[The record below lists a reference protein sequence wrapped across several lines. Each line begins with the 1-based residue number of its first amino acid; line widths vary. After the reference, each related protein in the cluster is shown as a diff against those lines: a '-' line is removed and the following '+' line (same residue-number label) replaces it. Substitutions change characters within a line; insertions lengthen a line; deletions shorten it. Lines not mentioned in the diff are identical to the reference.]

1 MCIYIADLIFLTV
14 IDEHVGS
21 PHNLTGDN
29 TLTLIP
35 PLIHTDIVNTHV
47 QLCKYMYTYM
57 HAVLPAGH
65 SLYAKNPSLK

>member
-29 TLTLIP
+29 MLTLIP

-47 QLCKYMYTYM
+47 QLCKYMYTNI
-57 HAVLPAGH
+57 HACTACR
-65 SLYAKNPSLK
+65 SLSIRKKS